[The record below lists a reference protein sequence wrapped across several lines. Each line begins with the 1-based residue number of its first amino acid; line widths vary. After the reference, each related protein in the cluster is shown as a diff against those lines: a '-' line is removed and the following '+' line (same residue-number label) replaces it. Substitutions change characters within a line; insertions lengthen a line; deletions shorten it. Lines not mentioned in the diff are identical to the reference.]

1 MTVGGAGAARRAVVT
16 RRIRPHGVCVARRAA
31 QPRRTTRPRGGSE
44 VSRLLRHANPRVT
57 TTVYGGIN
65 DDAATAIGNKLTN
78 AGFGT

>member
-1 MTVGGAGAARRAVVT
+1 
-16 RRIRPHGVCVARRAA
+16 
-31 QPRRTTRPRGGSE
+31 

-65 DDAATAIGNKLTN
+65 DDTATAIGDKLAN